1 MSNYKQMTV
10 EYLQQHDP
18 DDLKRMENEGVLEE
32 FLEGIEKDH
41 RETERTIF
49 KQMTENLPEDD
60 LKRSQEENR
69 ARDVAREISTSYLN
83 EFLTSL

>member
-18 DDLKRMENEGVLEE
+18 DDLKRMESEGVLEE

-41 RETERTIF
+41 RETEKAIF

>member
-18 DDLKRMENEGVLEE
+18 ADLKRMESEGVLEE
-32 FLEGIEKDH
+32 FLEGIEKDQL
-41 RETERTIF
+41 ETERAIF
-49 KQMTENLPEDD
+49 KQMTEDLPDDD
-60 LKRSQEENR
+60 LKRKQEENR

>member
-1 MSNYKQMTV
+1 MSKYKQMTV

-18 DDLKRMENEGVLEE
+18 DDLKRMEREGVLEE

-41 RETERTIF
+41 RETERSIY
-49 KQMTENLPEDD
+49 KQMTEELPEDR
-60 LKRSQEENR
+60 LERKRKENQ

-83 EFLTSL
+83 EFLGSL

>member
-1 MSNYKQMTV
+1 MSKYKQMTV

-18 DDLKRMENEGVLEE
+18 DDLKRMESEGVLEE

-41 RETERTIF
+41 RETEKAIF
-49 KQMTENLPEDD
+49 KQMTEELPEDR
-60 LKRSQEENR
+60 LKRMQKENQ

-83 EFLTSL
+83 EFLGSL

>member
-1 MSNYKQMTV
+1 MSNYGQMAA

-18 DDLKRMENEGVLEE
+18 EDLKRMEKEGVLNE

-49 KQMTENLPEDD
+49 KQMTEDLPEDA
-60 LKRSQEENR
+60 LKRKQAVNQ